1 MFNLTW
7 LTEVDWAYFL
17 GMFATFAMASAQFR
31 AQWSCPLRKPCARP
45 RQGRDETGPNGIRD
59 IHEHNR
65 YHAALTLQCGSNR
78 RGMRE
83 DSSG

>member
-31 AQWSCPLRKPCARP
+31 AQWSCPLRKPCPLYP
-45 RQGRDETGPNGIRD
+45 RKRTFDGAKQMS
-59 IHEHNR
+59 
-65 YHAALTLQCGSNR
+65 ALGQ
-78 RGMRE
+78 
-83 DSSG
+83 